1 MRKWYFYS
9 KKTEEMNNH
18 NNTNPHFSRPIFFFP
33 LFLRYSSF
41 VPPYQTRWSSYPEWY
56 LHRLCTE
63 FAPTLV
69 RRKSGVT
76 TELQR
81 RQTGITPIS
90 LWEQTDDF
98 SCYQNNWCSDDY
110 NQPIHYADRLY
121 VEECRHKV
129 HDCYL
134 SKEDNCRNSK
144 ESFASF

>member
-18 NNTNPHFSRPIFFFP
+18 NNTNPHFSRPIFFLFFLCSSAIPP
-33 LFLRYSSF
+33 LFLRTKLGET
-41 VPPYQTRWSSYPEWY
+41 PIRNGIITD
-56 LHRLCTE
+56 

-90 LWEQTDDF
+90 L
-98 SCYQNNWCSDDY
+98 
-110 NQPIHYADRLY
+110 
-121 VEECRHKV
+121 
-129 HDCYL
+129 
-134 SKEDNCRNSK
+134 
-144 ESFASF
+144 